1 VPRSAMTLPT
11 AARVDSSASGHKWP
25 EVSSVV
31 LASAWRIRACTVLMS
46 APDATSTEAKWCRRS
61 WKLNPSGGSSI
72 WSLSSSSASNATAPD
87 ANLRLVLDLPTVV
100 RFFRAYGLSC
110 RHSG

>member
-1 VPRSAMTLPT
+1 MEAESF
-11 AARVDSSASGHKWP
+11 GW
-25 EVSSVV
+25 VV
-31 LASAWRIRACTVLMS
+31 NLV
-46 APDATSTEAKWCRRS
+46 
-61 WKLNPSGGSSI
+61 
-72 WSLSSSSASNATAPD
+72 LSSSSASNATAPD